1 MLRRAEKH
9 KMIPLSPRKQEILRA
24 LVEEYIHSATP
35 VASET
40 LVRKYGLSFSS
51 ATVRHELAGL
61 EEANLIY
68 QPHTSAGRVPTD
80 LGYRYFVEHLMHES
94 ALALDEQRLIRHQF
108 YQVQDQ
114 LDQWVRLT
122 ASVMAQLLHSAA
134 VMTPPRSSEGHL
146 KHFEVLSVTELSAH
160 LVLVLTDGTVKQ
172 QRLLLDAPIGQEEF
186 SNAAPRLNKL
196 FENKNIDEL
205 QALLAS
211 HDFSATER
219 LVGTTIARML
229 EQHGDPIGDTFYR
242 EGVVNILDQPEF
254 TSMGPEQ
261 ERSERV
267 RKVMSVLEQHRFLP
281 ALSTH
286 LREVNG
292 VQVIIGGENEWD
304 EMRDVSLVVAR
315 YGQEGKI
322 GGLLGVIG
330 PTRMQYGR
338 AIAVVRYMT
347 RVMNEL
353 LAEMYGYDD
362 LS

>member
-1 MLRRAEKH
+1 M
-9 KMIPLSPRKQEILRA
+9 MPLSPRKQEILRA

-40 LVRKYGLSFSS
+40 LVRKYGLNFSS

-61 EEANLIY
+61 EEASLIY

-94 ALALDEQRLIRHQF
+94 AISLDEQRLIRHQF

-122 ASVMAQLLHSAA
+122 ASVMAELLHSAA
-134 VMTPPRSSEGHL
+134 VMTPPRASEGRL
-146 KHFEVLSVTELSAH
+146 KHFEVLSVSELSAH

-172 QRLLLDAPIGQEEF
+172 QRLLLDAPTAQEELSASAQRLNQLF
-186 SNAAPRLNKL
+186 AEKNAA
-196 FENKNIDEL
+196 EL
-205 QALLAS
+205 QTLLETQ
-211 HDFSATER
+211 DFSTGER
-219 LVGTTIARML
+219 LVGTTITRL
-229 EQHGDPIGDTFYR
+229 LQQHGDPVGDIFYR

-254 TSMGPEQ
+254 TSMGQEQ

-281 ALSTH
+281 ALTTH
-286 LREVNG
+286 LRDING

-304 EMRDVSLVVAR
+304 EMKDVSLVVAR
-315 YGQEGKI
+315 YGQEGKV

-338 AIAVVRYMT
+338 AIAVVRYMA

-353 LAEMYGYDD
+353 LSEMYGYDD
-362 LS
+362 L

>member
-1 MLRRAEKH
+1 
-9 KMIPLSPRKQEILRA
+9 MIPLSQRKQQILRA

-40 LVRKYGLSFSS
+40 LVRKYQFNFSS

-61 EEANLIY
+61 EEAMLIH

-80 LGYRYFVEHLMHES
+80 LGYRYFVEHLMRES
-94 ALALDEQRLIRHQF
+94 TLSLDEQRLIRHQF

-122 ASVMAQLLHSAA
+122 ASVMARLLHSAA
-134 VMTPPRSSEGHL
+134 VMTPPRSAEGRL
-146 KHFEVLSVTELSAH
+146 KHFELLSVSDFSAH

-172 QRLLLDAPIGQEEF
+172 QRLLLEDSIQQ
-186 SNAAPRLNKL
+186 
-196 FENKNIDEL
+196 DEL
-205 QALLAS
+205 SAIAAHLNRLFQNKSASEVNTLLEQHDLTPVEHLVAS
-211 HDFSATER
+211 
-219 LVGTTIARML
+219 TIVHIL
-229 EQHGDPIGDTFYR
+229 EQHGDLFGDIFYR
-242 EGVVNILDQPEF
+242 EGLVNILEQPEY
-254 TSMGPEQ
+254 SRMGPEE

-267 RKVMSVLEQHRFLP
+267 RKIMEVLEQSRFLP
-281 ALSTH
+281 ALASQ
-286 LREVNG
+286 LRQSDG
-292 VQVIIGGENEWD
+292 VQIIIGGENEWD
-304 EMRDVSLVVAR
+304 DMKDVSLVVSR

-347 RVMNEL
+347 QVMNEL
-353 LAEMYGYDD
+353 IAEVYGYDQ
-362 LS
+362 

>member
-1 MLRRAEKH
+1 
-9 KMIPLSPRKQEILRA
+9 MIPLSPRKQEILRA
-24 LVEEYIHSATP
+24 LVEEYIHGATP

-40 LVRKYGLSFSS
+40 LVRKYGLNFSS

-80 LGYRYFVEHLMHES
+80 LGYRYFVEHLMLES
-94 ALALDEQRLIRHQF
+94 ALSLDEQRLIRHQF
-108 YQVQDQ
+108 YQIQDQ

-122 ASVMAQLLHSAA
+122 ASVMAHLLHSAA
-134 VMTPPRSSEGHL
+134 VMTQPRANEGRL
-146 KHFEVLSVTELSAH
+146 KHFEVLSITDLAAH

-172 QRLLLDAPIGQEEF
+172 QRLLLDSPIAQEEF
-186 SNAAPRLNKL
+186 SASALRLNAL
-196 FENKNIDEL
+196 FADQDADEV
-205 QALLAS
+205 QKLLA
-211 HDFSATER
+211 HYDFSPAER
-219 LVGTTIARML
+219 LIGTTIARIL
-229 EQHGDPIGDTFYR
+229 EQHGDPVGDVFYR
-242 EGVVNILDQPEF
+242 EGVINILDQPEF

-281 ALSTH
+281 ALTSH
-286 LREVNG
+286 LREVDG
-292 VQVIIGGENEWD
+292 VQVIIGGESEWD
-304 EMRDVSLVVAR
+304 DMKDVSLVVAR
-315 YGQEGKI
+315 YGQEGKV

>member
-1 MLRRAEKH
+1 
-9 KMIPLSPRKQEILRA
+9 MIPLSPRKQEILRA

-40 LVRKYGLSFSS
+40 LVRKYGLNFSS

-61 EEANLIY
+61 EETNLIY

-80 LGYRYFVEHLMHES
+80 LGYRYFVEHLMQES
-94 ALALDEQRLIRHQF
+94 ALSLDEQRLIRHQF

-122 ASVMAQLLHSAA
+122 AAVMAHLLHSAA
-134 VMTPPRSSEGHL
+134 VMTPPRSSEGRL

-172 QRLLLDAPIGQEEF
+172 QRLLLDTPIEQEEF
-186 SNAAPRLNKL
+186 SRSALQLNQLFADQNAS
-196 FENKNIDEL
+196 EI
-205 QALLAS
+205 QALLEKYDLS
-211 HDFSATER
+211 PGER
-219 LVGTTIARML
+219 LIGTTIARIL
-229 EQHGDPIGDTFYR
+229 GQHGDPIGDTFYR

-281 ALSTH
+281 ALTTH
-286 LREVNG
+286 LRDVNG

-304 EMRDVSLVVAR
+304 EMKDVSLVVAR

-362 LS
+362 LQ